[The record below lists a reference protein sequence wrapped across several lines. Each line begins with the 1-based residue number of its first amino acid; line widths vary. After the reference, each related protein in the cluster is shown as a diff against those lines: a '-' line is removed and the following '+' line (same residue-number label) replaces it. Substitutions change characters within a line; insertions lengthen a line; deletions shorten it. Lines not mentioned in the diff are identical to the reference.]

1 MSAALS
7 AVIPDLTMVSPGPL
21 QLTGYAL
28 QQRLR
33 LVFPERRFVHAWM
46 PPRVGKEDWKR
57 LLRRPPFVGLG
68 WADADPIKQS
78 PRLFTG
84 ESGWTVFLV
93 TKNQAGP
100 EQLYR
105 GDAQGPGL
113 FDMVHAAIA
122 ILHGHSIPGVGTV
135 SVVKA
140 GNAFAENWDG
150 DDTAMAAI
158 DLRVGLTL
166 ALADAVSG
174 VPETVLSTIG
184 IDWSWTTTL
193 GGVPQIEQSDT
204 ISTGATL

>member
-1 MSAALS
+1 MSSALS
-7 AVIPDLTMVSPGPL
+7 ITIPDLTMVSPGPL
-21 QLTGYAL
+21 QKTAFAL

-57 LLRRPPFVGLG
+57 LLRRMLFVGLG
-68 WADADPIKQS
+68 WADADPIKNA
-78 PRLFTG
+78 PRSFTG

-93 TKNQAGP
+93 TRNTAGAR
-100 EQLYR
+100 ELYL

-113 FDMVHAAIA
+113 FDMVHAGVA
-122 ILHGHSIPGVGTV
+122 ILHGHTISGVGTV
-135 SVVKA
+135 SVVKT

-158 DLRVGLTL
+158 DLKVGLTFD
-166 ALADAVSG
+166 LADVVSG
-174 VPETVLSTIG
+174 VPETILTTIG
-184 IDWSWTTTL
+184 INWSWTSSL
-193 GGVPQIEQSDT
+193 GGVPQVEQSDT